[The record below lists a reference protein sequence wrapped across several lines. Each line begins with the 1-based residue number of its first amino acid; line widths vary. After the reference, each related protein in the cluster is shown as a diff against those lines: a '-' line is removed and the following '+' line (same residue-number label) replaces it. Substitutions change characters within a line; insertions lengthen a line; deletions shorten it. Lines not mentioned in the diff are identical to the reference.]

1 MDPGPGGNGGGAT
14 RLAAGVLA
22 ALAVLSP
29 GPLASQDSLP
39 LRPGDRVRLTLPR
52 LPARTAP
59 RHVTGSLVALREQAV
74 SIRDGGDTL
83 TFALDSVIALEV
95 SRGRESRERTT
106 ALVGAALGLIAGLA
120 ISQIPHP
127 AAEDPTTG
135 EVVAVTIVGGFI
147 GTAAGV
153 LIGLQ
158 LKTDRWALVPL
169 SRR

>member
-1 MDPGPGGNGGGAT
+1 
-14 RLAAGVLA
+14 
-22 ALAVLSP
+22 
-29 GPLASQDSLP
+29 
-39 LRPGDRVRLTLPR
+39 
-52 LPARTAP
+52 
-59 RHVTGSLVALREQAV
+59 VALREQAV
-74 SIRDGGDTL
+74 SIRDRGDTL

-169 SRR
+169 SGR